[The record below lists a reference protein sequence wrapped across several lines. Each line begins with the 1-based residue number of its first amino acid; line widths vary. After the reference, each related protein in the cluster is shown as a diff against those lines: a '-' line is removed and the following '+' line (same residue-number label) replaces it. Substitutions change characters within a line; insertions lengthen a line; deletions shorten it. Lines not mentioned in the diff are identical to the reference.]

1 MIIVPKEQKVEIT
14 NRTGLHANP
23 AAKFVKKAVQ
33 FESKVNIVF
42 EGKEVNA
49 KNIMGITSLGVGQGN
64 EILIKTEGVDESE
77 AIQELV
83 DFINIELPKG
93 DE

>member
-1 MIIVPKEQKVEIT
+1 MPKQQTVKIT

-49 KNIMGITSLGVGQGN
+49 KNIMGITSLGVGKGN
-64 EILIKTEGVDESE
+64 KILIKTEGDDESE
-77 AIQELV
+77 AIRTLV
-83 DFINIELPKG
+83 DFVKLELPKG